1 MTLQSCSWLLI
12 DGAGNERVSCQ
23 HSFVLD
29 SGMNKKV
36 HVTHFYLISKCTQSF
51 HMHRVLFQQFLFKD
65 KDGTDSSLFNVTLLM
80 FKFLLYFRAQLSQ
93 HQEQAARVV
102 VV

>member
-1 MTLQSCSWLLI
+1 MCQGLFSTLMMSQRGDRSSTLLRFRASVQEGEHCWLKGGGATSESWLLI

-36 HVTHFYLISKCTQSF
+36 HVTHHSEI
-51 HMHRVLFQQFLFKD
+51 
-65 KDGTDSSLFNVTLLM
+65 
-80 FKFLLYFRAQLSQ
+80 
-93 HQEQAARVV
+93 
-102 VV
+102 